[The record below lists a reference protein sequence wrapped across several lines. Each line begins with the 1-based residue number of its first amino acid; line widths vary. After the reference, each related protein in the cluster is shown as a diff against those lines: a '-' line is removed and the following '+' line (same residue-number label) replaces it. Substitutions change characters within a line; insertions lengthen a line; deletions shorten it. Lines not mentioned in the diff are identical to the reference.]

1 MLKDYQNKLEQNLK
15 EQSELKKEIARLQ
28 GRLRTRKK
36 NEGIIREEIKILGG
50 GQKTL
55 F

>member
-28 GRLRTRKK
+28 GKMRTRKK
-36 NEGIIREEIKILGG
+36 NEKILKEQIEILGG